1 MSDISFPFILMIHY
15 VADFRMQSRHIAETK
30 SKCNKSLSIHVL
42 LYVAT
47 FLIAG
52 LVHFV
57 TGNNVDVWK
66 FSKYVIIN
74 GLLHWLTDYI
84 TSRESTK
91 AYQNGDMEKFW
102 NIIGLDQLIHGVTL
116 YMTWEILK

>member
-52 LVHFV
+52 LVHFA

-66 FSKYVIIN
+66 FAEYVVIN

-91 AYQNGDMEKFW
+91 AYQNSDMEKFW
-102 NIIGLDQLIHGVTL
+102 NIIGFDQLIHGVTL
-116 YMTWEILK
+116 YITWEILK

>member
-1 MSDISFPFILMIHY
+1 VSDISFPFILMIHY

-52 LVHFV
+52 LVHFA

-66 FSKYVIIN
+66 FAEYVVIN

-91 AYQNGDMEKFW
+91 AYQNSDMEKFW
-102 NIIGLDQLIHGVTL
+102 NIIGFDQLIHGVTL
-116 YMTWEILK
+116 YITWEILK